1 MPHIVLNFCD
11 LREIINRSWSD
22 GDAYTRFLL
31 PLVANIDP
39 WWIDGSQ
46 EHQMMINKRKVKI
59 YKKLFSL
66 EEITSIENKDA
77 LF

>member
-11 LREIINRSWSD
+11 LREIINGSWSD

-39 WWIDGSQ
+39 WWMDGSQ
-46 EHQMMINKRKVKI
+46 KHQIMINKRKVKI
-59 YKKLFSL
+59 YKICF
-66 EEITSIENKDA
+66 
-77 LF
+77 